1 MPKDF
6 SRTQRLGEQIRRELS
21 LLVQN
26 EVKDPRVAMVSFTA
40 IKLSRDLS
48 YATVYCTVMNKED
61 KTETIKALNNAAGF
75 LRKKLAAEI
84 SARIVPALKFI
95 YDESLER
102 GTHLTE
108 LINAARKDDADKGLI
123 DDGSSTEIDSSK

>member
-1 MPKDF
+1 MPKEY

-26 EVKDPRVAMVSFTA
+26 EVKDPRVSMVSFTA
-40 IKLSRDLS
+40 VKLSRDLS
-48 YATVYCTVMNKED
+48 YATIYCTVMNSED
-61 KTETIKALNNAAGF
+61 KTETIKALNRASGF

-108 LINAARKDDADKGLI
+108 LINAARKDDAEKGLI
-123 DDGSSTEIDSSK
+123 DDDSETDADPSE

>member
-1 MPKDF
+1 MPKEF
-6 SRTQRLGEQIRRELS
+6 SRSQRLGEQIRRELS
-21 LLVQN
+21 TLVQN

-48 YATVYCTVMNKED
+48 HATIYCSVMNKEERS
-61 KTETIKALNNAAGF
+61 ETIEALNRASGF

-84 SARIVPALKFI
+84 NARIVPALKFI

-102 GTHLTE
+102 GAHLTD
-108 LINAARKDDADKGLI
+108 LINAARKDDAEKGLI
-123 DDGSSTEIDSSK
+123 NDEPAE

>member
-6 SRTQRLGEQIRRELS
+6 TRTQRLGEQIRRELS
-21 LLVQN
+21 VLVQN
-26 EVKDPRVAMVSFTA
+26 EVKDPRVSMVSFTA

-48 YATVYCTVMNKED
+48 HATVYCTLMNKDD
-61 KTETIKALNNAAGF
+61 KTETIQALNRASGF

-84 SARIVPALKFI
+84 NARIVPALKFV

-123 DDGSSTEIDSSK
+123 DDEPSE

>member
-1 MPKDF
+1 MPKEY

-21 LLVQN
+21 VLVLN
-26 EVKDPRVAMVSFTA
+26 EVKDPRVSMVSFTA
-40 IKLSRDLS
+40 VKLSRDLS
-48 YATVYCTVMNKED
+48 HVTIYCTVMNKDD
-61 KTETIKALNNAAGF
+61 KAETVEALNRAAGF
-75 LRKKLAAEI
+75 LRKKLAAKI
-84 SARIVPALKFI
+84 TARIVPALKFI

-123 DDGSSTEIDSSK
+123 DDDSSE

>member
-1 MPKDF
+1 MPKEY
-6 SRTQRLGEQIRRELS
+6 SRSQRLGEQIRRELS
-21 LLVQN
+21 TLVIN

-48 YATVYCTVMNKED
+48 HATIYCTVMDKED
-61 KTETIKALNNAAGF
+61 KAETIEALNRASGF

-84 SARIVPALKFI
+84 NARIVPALKFI

-123 DDGSSTEIDSSK
+123 DDDSTE

>member
-21 LLVQN
+21 VLVQN

-40 IKLSRDLS
+40 VKLSRDLS
-48 YATVYCTVMNKED
+48 HVKIYCSVMNKD
-61 KTETIKALNNAAGF
+61 DRVETIKALNNASGF
-75 LRKKLAAEI
+75 LRKKLAAAI
-84 SARIVPALKFI
+84 TARIVPALKFV

-123 DDGSSTEIDSSK
+123 DDEPKPTADPSE

>member
-6 SRTQRLGEQIRRELS
+6 TRTQRLGEQIRRELS
-21 LLVQN
+21 VLVQN

-40 IKLSRDLS
+40 VKLSRDLS
-48 YATVYCTVMNKED
+48 HVKIYCTVMNKD
-61 KTETIKALNNAAGF
+61 DRVETIKALNNAAGF
-75 LRKKLAAEI
+75 LRKKLAALI
-84 SARIVPALKFI
+84 TARIVPVLKFV

-108 LINAARKDDADKGLI
+108 LINAARKDDAEKGLI
-123 DDGSSTEIDSSK
+123 DDEPKPTADPSE

>member
-6 SRTQRLGEQIRRELS
+6 SRTQRLGEQIRRSLS
-21 LLVQN
+21 SLVLN

-48 YATVYCTVMNKED
+48 HATIYCTVMNKDDRADTLE
-61 KTETIKALNNAAGF
+61 ALNRASGF

-84 SARIVPALKFI
+84 TARIVPALKFV

-102 GTHLTE
+102 GAHLTD

-123 DDGSSTEIDSSK
+123 DEDPAE

>member
-21 LLVQN
+21 SLVQN
-26 EVKDPRVAMVSFTA
+26 EMKDPRVAMVSFTA

-48 YATVYCTVMNKED
+48 HATIYCTVMNKDD
-61 KTETIKALNNAAGF
+61 KAETIEALNRASGF

-84 SARIVPALKFI
+84 NARIVPALKFI

-102 GTHLTE
+102 GAHLTD
-108 LINAARKDDADKGLI
+108 LINAARKDDAERGLL
-123 DDGSSTEIDSSK
+123 DDDSSE

>member
-6 SRTQRLGEQIRRELS
+6 TRSQRLGEQIRRELS
-21 LLVQN
+21 VLVQN

-48 YATVYCTVMNKED
+48 HATIYCTVMNKED
-61 KTETIKALNNAAGF
+61 KVDTIKALNNAAGF

-84 SARIVPALKFI
+84 NARIVPALKFI

-123 DDGSSTEIDSSK
+123 DDEPSE

>member
-1 MPKDF
+1 MAKEF
-6 SRTQRLGEQIRRELS
+6 TRSQRLGEQIRRELS
-21 LLVQN
+21 ALVQN

-48 YATVYCTVMNKED
+48 HATVYCSVMNKED
-61 KTETIKALNNAAGF
+61 KDETVQALNRASGF

-84 SARIVPALKFI
+84 NARIVPALKFI

-102 GTHLTE
+102 GAHLTD
-108 LINAARKDDADKGLI
+108 LINAARKDDAEKGLI
-123 DDGSSTEIDSSK
+123 DDATE

>member
-1 MPKDF
+1 MPKEF
-6 SRTQRLGEQIRRELS
+6 SRSQRLGEQIRRELS
-21 LLVQN
+21 TLVQN

-48 YATVYCTVMNKED
+48 HATIYCSVMNKEERS
-61 KTETIKALNNAAGF
+61 ETIEALNRASGF

-84 SARIVPALKFI
+84 NARIVPALKFI

-102 GTHLTE
+102 GAHLTD
-108 LINAARKDDADKGLI
+108 LINAARKDDAEKGLI
-123 DDGSSTEIDSSK
+123 DDEPAE

>member
-21 LLVQN
+21 VLVQN
-26 EVKDPRVAMVSFTA
+26 EVKDPRLGMVSFTA

-48 YATVYCTVMNKED
+48 HATIYCSVMNADEKVD
-61 KTETIKALNNAAGF
+61 TLKALNSASGF
-75 LRKKLAAEI
+75 LKRKLATQI
-84 SARIVPALKFI
+84 HSRIVPSLKFI
-95 YDESLER
+95 FDESLER

-123 DDGSSTEIDSSK
+123 DDETTD

>member
-1 MPKDF
+1 MPKEF
-6 SRTQRLGEQIRRELS
+6 SRSQRLGEQIRRELS
-21 LLVQN
+21 TLVQN

-48 YATVYCTVMNKED
+48 HATVYCSVLNQQERV
-61 KTETIKALNNAAGF
+61 ETIEALNRASGF

-84 SARIVPALKFI
+84 NARIVPALKFI

-102 GTHLTE
+102 GAHLTN
-108 LINAARKDDADKGLI
+108 LINAARKDDAEKGLI
-123 DDGSSTEIDSSK
+123 DDDSPE

>member
-6 SRTQRLGEQIRRELS
+6 TRTQRLGEQIRRELS
-21 LLVQN
+21 VLVQN

-48 YATVYCTVMNKED
+48 HATVYCTVMNKDD
-61 KTETIKALNNAAGF
+61 KTETIQALNRASGF

-84 SARIVPALKFI
+84 NARIVPALKFV

-123 DDGSSTEIDSSK
+123 DEEPSE

>member
-6 SRTQRLGEQIRRELS
+6 TRTQRLGEQIRRELS
-21 LLVQN
+21 VLVQN

-40 IKLSRDLS
+40 VKLSRDLS
-48 YATVYCTVMNKED
+48 HVKIYCTVMNKED
-61 KTETIKALNNAAGF
+61 RVETIKALNNAAGF
-75 LRKKLAAEI
+75 LRKKLAALI
-84 SARIVPALKFI
+84 TARIVPALKFV

-108 LINAARKDDADKGLI
+108 LINAARKEDAERGLI
-123 DDGSSTEIDSSK
+123 DDEPKSENDPSE

>member
-6 SRTQRLGEQIRRELS
+6 TRTQRLGEQIRRELS
-21 LLVQN
+21 VLVQN
-26 EVKDPRVAMVSFTA
+26 EVKDPRVSMVSFTA

-48 YATVYCTVMNKED
+48 HATVYCTLMNKDD
-61 KTETIKALNNAAGF
+61 KTETIQALNRASGF

-84 SARIVPALKFI
+84 NARIVPALKFV
-95 YDESLER
+95 YDESLDR

-123 DDGSSTEIDSSK
+123 DDEPSE

>member
-1 MPKDF
+1 MPKEF

-40 IKLSRDLS
+40 VKLSRDLS
-48 YATVYCTVMNKED
+48 HATIYCSVMNSEDQKE
-61 KTETIKALNNAAGF
+61 TVKALNRAAGF

-95 YDESLER
+95 YDESLEK

-123 DDGSSTEIDSSK
+123 NDEPSE